1 LRNGPCIEKEDYVS
15 VHSMDFIYHDVKYRG
30 KLNIFYS
37 IEKGKRI
44 DFEIPW
50 NGNKKKLN

>member
-1 LRNGPCIEKEDYVS
+1 
-15 VHSMDFIYHDVKYRG
+15 MDFIYHDVKYRG